1 MGSESSFSIET
12 SETVNG
18 IYRNIWN
25 ANCHYIIATRLKHVN
40 SELSGRSNGY
50 SFENNAKKELQS
62 PSANLT
68 EEKHCTEVR
77 WAHQSP
83 ATQYGIDFIYTTYY
97 SIICFKEKKWFQI
110 GIKENYSYG
119 HEVKWS
125 VLHIFKSIFNECD
138 FFGQA
143 EQRLRRCTYWVQIY
157 NISNNQWSSETNV

>member
-1 MGSESSFSIET
+1 MLLMFFLKKKKITGSNYKLILMGSESSFSIET

-50 SFENNAKKELQS
+50 SFENNAKKEFQS

-68 EEKHCTEVR
+68 EGKHCTEVR

-97 SIICFKEKKWFQI
+97 SIICFKEKK
-110 GIKENYSYG
+110 KM
-119 HEVKWS
+119 
-125 VLHIFKSIFNECD
+125 
-138 FFGQA
+138 
-143 EQRLRRCTYWVQIY
+143 
-157 NISNNQWSSETNV
+157 ISNWYKGKVLIWSWSQMICLTYF